1 MRKLQRDS
9 NTDKYTYATPRTLL
23 AIIRLAQALAR
34 LRLAD
39 EVAQIDVDEAIRL
52 TEASKSSIEED
63 DNSSTGKFLIKNR
76 L

>member
-9 NTDKYTYATPRTLL
+9 NNDKYSYVTPRTLL

-52 TEASKSSIEED
+52 IEASKSSIEED
-63 DNSSTGKFLIKNR
+63 ETTSTSI
-76 L
+76 